1 MDPGSCYPSPDGRWI
16 VRTVAWEARM
26 SHWIELPEIIDATS
40 GARLLAFVNPN
51 WSLDRARWMGPARVE
66 LQLRRYPGDHVPP
79 LVFVEVDCAARS
91 AMVDGL
97 SVALPA
103 VEATLDGVLRRA

>member
-1 MDPGSCYPSPDGRWI
+1 M
-16 VRTVAWEARM
+16 
-26 SHWIELPEIIDATS
+26 
-40 GARLLAFVNPN
+40 
-51 WSLDRARWMGPARVE
+51 
-66 LQLRRYPGDHVPP
+66 PP
-79 LVFVEVDCAARS
+79 VVFVKVDCAARS